1 MKKKFALLCIHTNN
15 ITETEKLSCEIL
27 GFKKKFEFFKDW
39 DTYSVTTVYRREF
52 TGENCMVDW

>member
-52 TGENCMVDW
+52 TVYW